1 MWDINT
7 IPLNESELRL
17 RNVYVVVQLYHRFNF
32 YFPLLFGMVM
42 YDNDYTTKG
51 DKNRTKDKFEPQL
64 I

>member
-17 RNVYVVVQLYHRFNF
+17 RYVYVVVQLYHRFNF
-32 YFPLLFGMVM
+32 YFPLLLGMVM

-51 DKNRTKDKFEPQL
+51 NKNRTKDKFEPQL